1 MSKFMVEDP
10 GRMNSGKV
18 GIMENKVVM
27 LRYGFVFRGFKN
39 MNATRAN

>member
-1 MSKFMVEDP
+1 MVEDP

-39 MNATRAN
+39 MNATGAN

>member
-1 MSKFMVEDP
+1 MSKFLVEDT

-39 MNATRAN
+39 MNATGAN